1 MYLGKSYI
9 EQCKNIFITSPAV
22 KVQIQEYYKHNTQE
36 GELYLANSC
45 TKCNILL
52 DYYLFINKREA
63 FFNIGAGWANFNHD
77 MDHILEVVHMF
88 VI

>member
-22 KVQIQEYYKHNTQE
+22 KVQIQEYYKHNTHE

-63 FFNIGAGWANFNHD
+63 FL
-77 MDHILEVVHMF
+77 MLELVELTLITIWIIF
-88 VI
+88 YKLFICL

>member
-22 KVQIQEYYKHNTQE
+22 KVQIQEYYKHNTHE

-63 FFNIGAGWANFNHD
+63 FL
-77 MDHILEVVHMF
+77 MLELVELTLITIWIIF
-88 VI
+88 

>member
-63 FFNIGAGWANFNHD
+63 FL
-77 MDHILEVVHMF
+77 MLELVELTLITIWIIF
-88 VI
+88 YKLFICL

>member
-63 FFNIGAGWANFNHD
+63 FL
-77 MDHILEVVHMF
+77 MLELVELTLITIWIIF
-88 VI
+88 

>member
-22 KVQIQEYYKHNTQE
+22 KVQIQDYYKHNTHE

-63 FFNIGAGWANFNHD
+63 FL
-77 MDHILEVVHMF
+77 MLELVELTLITIWIIF
-88 VI
+88 

>member
-1 MYLGKSYI
+1 M
-9 EQCKNIFITSPAV
+9 NTFITSPAV
-22 KVQIQEYYKHNTQE
+22 KVQIQEYYKHNTHE

-63 FFNIGAGWANFNHD
+63 FL
-77 MDHILEVVHMF
+77 MLELVELTLITIWIIF
-88 VI
+88 

>member
-1 MYLGKSYI
+1 M
-9 EQCKNIFITSPAV
+9 NTFITSPAV
-22 KVQIQEYYKHNTQE
+22 KVQIQDYYKHNTHE

-63 FFNIGAGWANFNHD
+63 FL
-77 MDHILEVVHMF
+77 MLELVELTLITIWIIF
-88 VI
+88 